1 MGRKPISYKLTNI
14 NTKEEIVCTSDEVCE
29 KFGFTNVYLTKAY
42 SAGRLLRKE
51 WKIERVGPEKVYDVS
66 RKASDVSKKVP
77 KDKQE
82 EWDKVTAPF
91 KKLYAKKVSRA

>member
-1 MGRKPISYKLTNI
+1 MRFAK
-14 NTKEEIVCTSDEVCE
+14 

-51 WKIERVGPEKVYDVS
+51 WKIERVGSEKV
-66 RKASDVSKKVP
+66 SDVSQKVP

-91 KKLYAKKVSRA
+91 KRLSAKKASMA